1 MRQDCPVRRRAAQ
14 SHDPVHHVG
23 ASVGPHK
30 KGRRGKGASARTRDP
45 LIFVRGKEI
54 MAKGQEKKKM
64 EKKEP
69 AKTFKEKREAKKT
82 KKEEKKR

>member
-1 MRQDCPVRRRAAQ
+1 MTFRLSANAAR
-14 SHDPVHHVG
+14 SRDPVHHG
-23 ASVGPHK
+23 
-30 KGRRGKGASARTRDP
+30 GASAGLQKKMAWGKWASARISDP
-45 LIFVRGKEI
+45 LIFVKGKEI

-82 KKEEKKR
+82 KKDEKKR